1 MTQKRSK
8 RRMAGFFARAGA
20 LVSRKREDGTQVAD
34 YNLKLDKDK
43 IMEMPMVDLAFEVL
57 KAKNQPLY
65 YRDLM
70 EEIAKI
76 RGLSEE
82 EVNRVIAQLY
92 TEINI
97 DGRFACVGGNVWGLK
112 RWYPVE
118 KADDQVVGGRYPMVI
133 NEEDDLE
140 DEDLY
145 PEEDAYL
152 PEDEEEGYG
161 LFDEERDE
169 LFDEGEETAN
179 LDEDVVLDDE
189 PPVLPDELEEEGLA
203 DEFDDA
209 EDADFD
215 EDEAE
220 EEDEDR

>member
-1 MTQKRSK
+1 
-8 RRMAGFFARAGA
+8 
-20 LVSRKREDGTQVAD
+20 VAE
-34 YNLKLDKDK
+34 YNLKIDKDK

-70 EEIAKI
+70 AEIAKI
-76 RGLSEE
+76 RGLSEA
-82 EVNRVIAQLY
+82 EVNEVIAQLY

-118 KADDQVVGGRYPMVI
+118 KADDQVVGGGRYPLVI
-133 NEEDDLE
+133 NDEDDIE

-145 PEEDAYL
+145 VEEEDAYL
-152 PEDEEEGYG
+152 PEDEEAYG

-169 LFDEGEETAN
+169 LFDEGEETAD

-189 PPVLPDELEEEGLA
+189 PPVLGDELEDESLAEEF
-203 DEFDDA
+203 EDA
-209 EDADFD
+209 EEADFD
-215 EDEAE
+215 EDEP
-220 EEDEDR
+220 EEDEDL